1 MTASPHPS
9 RLLRLFPAL
18 LAACLHL
25 PGAATP
31 SSVWRC
37 DVAGQ
42 VTYANQPCHK
52 VLSASQAAV
61 ASQRRVDA
69 DDRRTDEQR
78 RQAQT
83 VAKSQERLVASLQQE
98 RRLRE
103 KASPRP
109 AAATVIGLPPDP
121 LARSGLR
128 PTAKDLS
135 SIPRRP
141 QAQSDRSAARTS
153 PATAATS
160 RRAPD

>member
-1 MTASPHPS
+1 MTASPHAP
-9 RLLRLFPAL
+9 RLLRLVPAL

-25 PGAATP
+25 PGAASP

-37 DVAGQ
+37 EVAGQ

-69 DDRRTDEQR
+69 DDARTDEQR
-78 RQAQT
+78 REAQT

-98 RRLRE
+98 RRLRDQL
-103 KASPRP
+103 SPRP

-121 LARSGLR
+121 LARPGLR
-128 PTAKDLS
+128 PTAKEVS
-135 SIPRRP
+135 SKPKRT
-141 QAQSDRSAARTS
+141 QAQAGRSAARTS
-153 PATAATS
+153 PATGPAS

>member
-1 MTASPHPS
+1 MTASPHAP
-9 RLLRLFPAL
+9 RLLRLVPAL
-18 LAACLHL
+18 MAACLHL
-25 PGAATP
+25 PGTAST

-61 ASQRRVDA
+61 ASQRTVDA
-69 DDRRTDEQR
+69 DDARTGEQR

-83 VAKSQERLVASLQQE
+83 VAKSHERLAATLQKE
-98 RRLRE
+98 RRLRDQ
-103 KASPRP
+103 SLPRP

-121 LARSGLR
+121 LARPGLR
-128 PTAKDLS
+128 PRAEES
-135 SIPRRP
+135 SKPKRT
-141 QAQSDRSAARTS
+141 QAQAGRSAARTS
-153 PATAATS
+153 AATGPAS

>member
-25 PGAATP
+25 PGGASP

-42 VTYANQPCHK
+42 VTYTNQPCHK

-69 DDRRTDEQR
+69 EDARTDEQR

-128 PTAKDLS
+128 PTAEVS
-135 SIPRRP
+135 SKPKRT

-153 PATAATS
+153 PATGPAS

>member
-25 PGAATP
+25 PGAAAP

-69 DDRRTDEQR
+69 EDARTDEQR

-128 PTAKDLS
+128 PTAEVS
-135 SIPRRP
+135 SKPKRT

-153 PATAATS
+153 PATGPAS

>member
-9 RLLRLFPAL
+9 RLLRLFPAP

-25 PGAATP
+25 PGAAAP

-69 DDRRTDEQR
+69 EDARTDEQR

-128 PTAKDLS
+128 PTAEVS
-135 SIPRRP
+135 SKPKRT

-153 PATAATS
+153 PATGPAS